1 LNGIRL
7 TLEDDLIGL
16 VIEETKTKDLKQM
29 EIKGSF
35 SEIFSWQLEG
45 SFSEIFSWQ
54 LDEPEITH
62 KTDSFCKA
70 MNWMEIAKIVS
81 YLNFNFL
88 I

>member
-1 LNGIRL
+1 MNGIRL

-35 SEIFSWQLEG
+35 SEIFSWQL
-45 SFSEIFSWQ
+45 
-54 LDEPEITH
+54 DEPEITH

-81 YLNFNFL
+81 
-88 I
+88 